1 MIKLLFYTLIFLI
14 GGAVLM
20 ELIRTDSGYVLIS
33 YGPKTI
39 EMSFWF
45 GVVCLFVFIL
55 VLWFVIKYIRKMI
68 YTLEGT
74 VSWLSESREKRAEK
88 RTQSGM
94 IHFIE
99 GNWRDAKK
107 DLLSAAK
114 ASDKPL
120 VQYLAAARS
129 AYEMGELEET
139 TFLLQQAEKIAP
151 QDELAII
158 LTQARM
164 QLSTEQ
170 YEQCLATLE
179 RAKKIAPE
187 NPVVLDLYKQVYW
200 HLHNW
205 DALIQLLPQIKAS
218 KQYSKEQENAL
229 EEEIYTSYVATFAKQ
244 FTGEQL
250 VSKLDN
256 SWGRIPKSLRKNPKL
271 IAVYARVLMSEKQH
285 NKSEAILRAVLK
297 EHWDHHLVELYG
309 LTESDQKKDQLATA
323 ERWLRDHPTDSV
335 LLLALGRIAKRNELW
350 GKAKDYFSASLRFNE
365 SPETYAELAALM
377 AQLGEHEESTSLY
390 KKGLTLAAR

>member
-45 GVVCLFVFIL
+45 GVVCLCVFIL
-55 VLWFVIKYIRKMI
+55 VLWLVIKYIRKII
-68 YTLEGT
+68 YALEGS
-74 VSWLSESREKRAEK
+74 VSWLSESREKRVEK

-114 ASDKPL
+114 ASSKPL

-139 TFLLQQAEKIAP
+139 TLLLQQAEKIAP

-164 QLSTEQ
+164 QLSTEH
-170 YEQCLATLE
+170 YESCLATLE
-179 RAKKIAPE
+179 RAKRIAPD

-218 KQYSKEQENAL
+218 KQYSKEQESRL
-229 EEEIYTSYVATFAKQ
+229 EEEIYTSYVARFAKQ
-244 FTGEQL
+244 FNGAQL
-250 VSKLDN
+250 VTELDN
-256 SWGRIPKSLRKNPKL
+256 SWGKIPKSLRKNPKL

-285 NKSEAILRAVLK
+285 NKAEVILRAVLK
-297 EHWDHHLVELYG
+297 DHWDHHLVELYG
-309 LTESDQKKDQLATA
+309 LAESDQKKDQLATA
-323 ERWLRDHPTDSV
+323 ERWLRDHPTDSA
-335 LLLALGRIAKRNELW
+335 LLLALGRIAIRNELW

-365 SPETYAELAALM
+365 SPESYAELAALM